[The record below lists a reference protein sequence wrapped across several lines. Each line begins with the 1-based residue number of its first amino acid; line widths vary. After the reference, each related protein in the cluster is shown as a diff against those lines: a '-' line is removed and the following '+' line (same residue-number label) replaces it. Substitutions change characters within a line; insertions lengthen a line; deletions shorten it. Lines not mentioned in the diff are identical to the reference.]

1 MDSDETVPTL
11 FVGKNSKKIHRQRK
25 QTTFVV
31 IGALRVED
39 LNNSNLSNL
48 IGDIAKVKLLAQCLS
63 RAG

>member
-11 FVGKNSKKIHRQRK
+11 FVGKNSKKIHRQQK

-31 IGALRVED
+31 IAALRVED

-48 IGDIAKVKLLAQCLS
+48 VGDIAKVK
-63 RAG
+63 

>member
-1 MDSDETVPTL
+1 MDSDHTVPTL
-11 FVGKNSKKIHRQRK
+11 FVGKVSKKINTQRK

-48 IGDIAKVKLLAQCLS
+48 VGDIAKVK
-63 RAG
+63 

>member
-1 MDSDETVPTL
+1 MDSDHNVPTM
-11 FVGKNSKKIHRQRK
+11 FVVKVSKRIHRQQK

-48 IGDIAKVKLLAQCLS
+48 VGDIAKVK
-63 RAG
+63 